1 MLIRKTWDGQFVGKG
16 DGGFYKIGG
25 WGRGGGDDPSNE
37 GVDTTLRL

>member
-25 WGRGGGDDPSNE
+25 WGVGGGGMILVMRELIP
-37 GVDTTLRL
+37 L

>member
-25 WGRGGGDDPSNE
+25 WGDDPSNE

>member
-25 WGRGGGDDPSNE
+25 WGGGGGGMILVMRELIP
-37 GVDTTLRL
+37 L

>member
-25 WGRGGGDDPSNE
+25 WGGGGGMILVMRELIP
-37 GVDTTLRL
+37 L